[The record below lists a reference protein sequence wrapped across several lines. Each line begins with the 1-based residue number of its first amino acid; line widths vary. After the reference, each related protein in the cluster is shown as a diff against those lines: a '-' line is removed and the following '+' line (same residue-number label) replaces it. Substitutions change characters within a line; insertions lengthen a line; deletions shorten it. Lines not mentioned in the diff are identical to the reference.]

1 MRPPEDSL
9 ARIESNHHA
18 LLALCDLLEGVADTL
33 PHQID
38 RQECL
43 VLSRSLTAMVRRMED
58 FEETSL
64 FPVLLHWQSLN
75 GEVRNTIERLKIEH
89 QVDQCYAEEVEEMLR
104 SYGEGR
110 PQFTAD
116 AA

>member
-1 MRPPEDSL
+1 
-9 ARIESNHHA
+9 
-18 LLALCDLLEGVADTL
+18 
-33 PHQID
+33 
-38 RQECL
+38 
-43 VLSRSLTAMVRRMED
+43 MVRRMED

-116 AA
+116 AAGFMLRGFFESMRRHIAFEQQMLVPLLKLVGHR